1 MTGYLISGIQQ
12 IGLGVKDLEQ
22 SFRWY
27 RSHCGM
33 DIRLLEDRGEA
44 ALMQRYTGGRPQ
56 ERHAVLALNLQGG
69 GAVEIWQFAR
79 RAPQPPGF
87 EVRLGDLGLFAIR
100 WKAREVAAVHAQF
113 SARGLEVLGPPEADP
128 LGAPAFFV
136 RDGEGVLLE
145 VTEGE
150 GWFTRGRALT
160 GGVGGCLIGV
170 SDIDRSLPLY
180 SGLLGYD
187 RLLYDVQGIFPDLAA
202 VPGGE
207 REVRRVLLAHETVRP
222 GAFGQLL
229 GPSRI
234 ELVQALKVRPRRIFG
249 GRYWGDPGLIHLCF
263 DVRGLDALKEDFTR
277 RGYPFTVDSAG
288 AFAMGDSMGRFAYI
302 EDPDGTLIEFVETY
316 RLGVLK
322 SAGWYLDLRKRDP
335 RRPLPRWLLR
345 ALALQR
351 VRD

>member
-12 IGLGVKDLEQ
+12 VGLGVRDLER

-27 RSHCGM
+27 RRHCGM
-33 DIRLLEDRGEA
+33 DVRLFEDRGEA
-44 ALMQRYTGGRPQ
+44 ALMLRYTGGRPQ
-56 ERHAVLALNLQGG
+56 ERHAVLAINLQGG
-69 GAVEIWQFAR
+69 GAVELWQYTR
-79 RAPQPPGF
+79 RAPKLPDF
-87 EVRLGDLGLFAIR
+87 EVRLGDLGLFAVR
-100 WKAREVAAVHAQF
+100 WKARDLAAAYAEF
-113 SARGLEVLGPPEADP
+113 ASRGLEVLGPPKADP
-128 LGAPAFFV
+128 SGAPTFFM

-145 VTEGE
+145 VTKGE
-150 GWFTRGRALT
+150 GWFARGRALT

-170 SDIDRSLPLY
+170 SDLDRSLPLY
-180 SGLLGYD
+180 AGLLGYD
-187 RLLYDVQGIFPDLAA
+187 RVLYDVRGIFPDLAA

-207 REVRRVLLAHETVRP
+207 REVRRVLLAHEEVRP

-229 GPSRI
+229 GPSRL
-234 ELVQALKVRPRRIFG
+234 ELVQALTAQPRRIFD

-263 DVRGLDALKEDFTR
+263 DVRGMDALKQDFTR
-277 RGYPFTVDSAG
+277 RGYPFTVDSDG
-288 AFAMGDSMGRFAYI
+288 AFAMGGSTGRFAYI

-316 RLGVLK
+316 RLGLLK

-335 RRPLPRWLLR
+335 QRSLPRWLLR